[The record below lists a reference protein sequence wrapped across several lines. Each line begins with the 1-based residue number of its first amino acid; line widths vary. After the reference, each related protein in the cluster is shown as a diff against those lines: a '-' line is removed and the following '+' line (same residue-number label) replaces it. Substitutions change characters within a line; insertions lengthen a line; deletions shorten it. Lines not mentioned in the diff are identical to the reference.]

1 MVVLRRVILLLGLLT
16 VLLIVS
22 GTFASADTIP
32 SGLCDPSNVTLDKIQ
47 YTPGLNQG
55 DANLLAYG
63 PYDATGCVGMFV
75 KDVVPTPSAVG
86 AANNNGNDDP
96 VSHPNPNI
104 GQFGDGLLNGEGI
117 YYAPNASGDLVS
129 HFTGEEF
136 VDRADFQDLDGDGI
150 FNDPGWIH
158 LVNIQVGDSSLAE
171 GEITGSSEVKDG
183 NGYYYSKSG
192 PSLLAP
198 NLILDIGDL
207 LDITFDF
214 NAGTWSLETHLDII
228 DDVQELLGENSFD
241 HLAFSFKSANA
252 FAVYDFDF
260 VEIFS
265 LENNWDVLNF
275 HTPYKLSGTFNAADF
290 DDKDFSHVNVWA
302 RDPADPPAVPEPST
316 FILFGAGLLGLGFYR
331 QRRK

>member
-16 VLLIVS
+16 VLLMVS

-32 SGLCDPSNVTLDKIQ
+32 SGLCDPGNVTLDMIQ
-47 YTPGLNQG
+47 YTPGLNLG
-55 DANLLAYG
+55 NANLLSS

-75 KDVVPTPSAVG
+75 KDVVPTPPAAD

-96 VSHPNPNI
+96 ASHPSPNI
-104 GQFGDGLLNGEGI
+104 GHLNDGLLNGEST
-117 YYAPNASGDLVS
+117 YYAPDPDGSGDLVS
-129 HFTGEEF
+129 YFTGEEF
-136 VDRADFQDLDGDGI
+136 VDSSKFQALDGDGI

-158 LVNIQVGDSSLAE
+158 LVNIQVGDSSLDE
-171 GEITGSSEVKDG
+171 GDITGSAEVKDG

-198 NLILDIGDL
+198 NLILDIGEL

-260 VEIFS
+260 VEIFT
-265 LENNWDVLNF
+265 LENNWDVLNLWYYSPSWCSLWQKIGSF
-275 HTPYKLSGTFNAADF
+275 ECLTVEKLYIREKG
-290 DDKDFSHVNVWA
+290 V
-302 RDPADPPAVPEPST
+302 
-316 FILFGAGLLGLGFYR
+316 LL
-331 QRRK
+331 